1 MRTLSNITHEYYTNE
16 DCVFFRNALQSAKYM
31 SWGATLVDL
40 FIGSEDKMVFV
51 FLYRCTKRTSVH
63 RHQHKGNSNNGLI
76 YE

>member
-51 FLYRCTKRTSVH
+51 FLKSDHEKYKLRWGSTKVKT
-63 RHQHKGNSNNGLI
+63 I
-76 YE
+76 C